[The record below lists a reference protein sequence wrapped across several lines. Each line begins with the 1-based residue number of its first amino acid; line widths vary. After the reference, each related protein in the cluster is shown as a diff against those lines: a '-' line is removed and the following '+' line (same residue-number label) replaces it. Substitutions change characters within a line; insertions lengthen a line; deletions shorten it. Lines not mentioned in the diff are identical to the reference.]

1 MGVES
6 CGYVWKDG
14 EGSGGQGEE
23 TEIQIVKWNGLPTA

>member
-14 EGSGGQGEE
+14 EGGGGEE
-23 TEIQIVKWNGLPTA
+23 TEIQIVKWTGLPSA